1 MTKQYSVSEN
11 EAYLD
16 EALEP
21 DQMTAIE
28 ASLRDDSQLIGQ
40 FAEVISRRDAGIH
53 SLGEIWRRNRISCP
67 SREDLGSYLLNVLS
81 AEHQLYVQFH
91 LETIS
96 CRFCKANMDDLKERQ
111 TGSAEGH
118 SGRRKRYFESSAGY
132 LQGDS

>member
-1 MTKQYSVSEN
+1 MTKHYSVSEI

-91 LETIS
+91 LETVN
-96 CRFCKANMDDLKERQ
+96 CRYCLANLDDLKQ
-111 TGSAEGH
+111 QQLGSDKGH
-118 SGRRKRYFESSAGY
+118 SARRKRYFESSAGY
-132 LQGDS
+132 LQRDN

>member
-1 MTKQYSVSEN
+1 MANQYSASEI
-11 EAYLD
+11 EAFLD

-28 ASLRDDSQLIGQ
+28 ASLRNDSQLISQ
-40 FAEVISRRDAGIH
+40 FVEVISRRDAGIH

-81 AEHQLYVQFH
+81 AEQQLYIQFH

-96 CRFCKANMDDLKERQ
+96 CRICQANLDDLKEQ
-111 TGSAEGH
+111 QKGSDEH
-118 SGRRKRYFESSAGY
+118 SARRKRYFESSAGY
-132 LQGDS
+132 LQLDS